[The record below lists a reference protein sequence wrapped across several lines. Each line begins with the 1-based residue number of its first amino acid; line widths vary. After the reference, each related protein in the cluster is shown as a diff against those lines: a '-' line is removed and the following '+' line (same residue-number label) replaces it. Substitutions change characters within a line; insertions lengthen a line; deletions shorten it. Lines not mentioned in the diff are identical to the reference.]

1 MMLGTNNIK
10 GFINFLETY
19 PRDILVYRLTLL
31 LLVFYHPPAWIGE
44 VPVRVSALFMFF
56 SPKLSRN
63 RWLWVLLFI
72 AYSIFA
78 ARYWYYIDNHQ
89 YLITYWVGVCFISTL
104 FKNRIQ
110 VLKINAHLLI
120 VLTFLFALF
129 WKFTSPYFLTGDFM
143 QYHLLTDFRMQYIN
157 TALVGNTPEQFLD
170 KKLLL
175 KYLSI
180 EPTLNAKITL
190 DNAPRLHTVA
200 MVMTYLTLIIELLV
214 LLSFSLK
221 NFPLFQKTK
230 DYVLQAFI
238 LALYTFIPVTG
249 FGFILAILGI
259 AQLEP
264 GEKKK
269 FGLYFLAIIVMQLA
283 SHFSILDIVSRDLSV

>member
-1 MMLGTNNIK
+1 
-10 GFINFLETY
+10 
-19 PRDILVYRLTLL
+19 
-31 LLVFYHPPAWIGE
+31 
-44 VPVRVSALFMFF
+44 
-56 SPKLSRN
+56 
-63 RWLWVLLFI
+63 
-72 AYSIFA
+72 
-78 ARYWYYIDNHQ
+78 
-89 YLITYWVGVCFISTL
+89 
-104 FKNRIQ
+104 
-110 VLKINAHLLI
+110 
-120 VLTFLFALF
+120 
-129 WKFTSPYFLTGDFM
+129 M

-283 SHFSILDIVSRDLSV
+283 SHFSILDIVSRDLSI

>member
-1 MMLGTNNIK
+1 
-10 GFINFLETY
+10 
-19 PRDILVYRLTLL
+19 
-31 LLVFYHPPAWIGE
+31 
-44 VPVRVSALFMFF
+44 
-56 SPKLSRN
+56 
-63 RWLWVLLFI
+63 
-72 AYSIFA
+72 
-78 ARYWYYIDNHQ
+78 
-89 YLITYWVGVCFISTL
+89 
-104 FKNRIQ
+104 
-110 VLKINAHLLI
+110 
-120 VLTFLFALF
+120 
-129 WKFTSPYFLTGDFM
+129 
-143 QYHLLTDFRMQYIN
+143 MQYIN

-249 FGFILAILGI
+249 FGFILSILGI